1 MGKAGKA
8 FKMGAAAGQGL
19 TPWWP
24 HHRPGAKCLFLEQKW
39 GLLGCLAPP
48 VRSTSCPH
56 LRFWL
61 MAQLSGTWG
70 SVGRFVQLLL
80 EEGPGVV
87 PTCLPLLH
95 EGLVSSSLQVG
106 QHGAQLL
113 ASMINGL
120 DDKDDPHNLVA
131 LEAMTGLSKLLAFTE
146 ERDVHSMLLHI
157 AIRIR
162 PFFDSVRM
170 ALFPGSSRGRWLDC
184 RLRRRE
190 GGRDLFYPPPPLASK
205 LWRGVGWG
213 SPRSVS
219 GVWGWSVGLSLG
231 VRLVGSVL
239 G

>member
-1 MGKAGKA
+1 M
-8 FKMGAAAGQGL
+8 
-19 TPWWP
+19 P
-24 HHRPGAKCLFLEQKW
+24 
-39 GLLGCLAPP
+39 
-48 VRSTSCPH
+48 S
-56 LRFWL
+56 
-61 MAQLSGTWG
+61 
-70 SVGRFVQLLL
+70 
-80 EEGPGVV
+80 
-87 PTCLPLLH
+87 LH

-170 ALFPGSSRGRWLDC
+170 ALCPGSSRGRWLDC

-190 GGRDLFYPPPPLASK
+190 GGRDLFYPPPPACIQAMEGCRL
-205 LWRGVGWG
+205 GVPPLCQRSLGLVSWSFSRSPACG
-213 SPRSVS
+213 FSPRIK
-219 GVWGWSVGLSLG
+219 GGQALA
-231 VRLVGSVL
+231 
-239 G
+239 